1 MPQQHAIEETVMSR
15 DLFEAW
21 TGPGKRD
28 GTIQLIEPRE
38 NAVHAVEG
46 RTYLEWWY
54 FDAILE
60 SGHVVVGFLQA
71 SELLSRKPGVEL
83 HVYLP
88 SGEKLSEIRRYDVSD
103 VRVSDQICDVHIGNN
118 SATASYPPGGRPP
131 VYRVHIVEGNLEAE
145 LSFTVEVPGWR
156 PGLGKTV
163 YGHKGYFAWIV
174 PIPRARVEGTVR
186 IGDTVIAARGIGY
199 HDHNWGTA
207 DMRRILTHW
216 YWGRIYAEDFTL
228 IYAYVRTNRRFK
240 NATSKPLMVAHEDRI
255 IYSTG
260 IWELREGP
268 PVFNAVANREYP
280 RHVTIESPGEF
291 SLRLDVK
298 EIIDAHDFLENL
310 NPLLRWGINRT
321 FGRPGY
327 FRFKSDFDLTV
338 FDKNETFHRMGQTL
352 HEMVAL
358 K

>member
-1 MPQQHAIEETVMSR
+1 MSR
-15 DLFEAW
+15 DVFEAW

-28 GTIQLIEPRE
+28 GEIQLIDPKE
-38 NAVHAVEG
+38 NAVHVVDG

-60 SGHVVVGFLQA
+60 TGHVVIGFLQA

-88 SGEKLSEIRRYDVSD
+88 SGEKLSEIKRYGVSD
-103 VRVSDQICDVHIGNN
+103 VRISGDICDVRVGEN
-118 SATASYPPGGRPP
+118 SASAVYPQSGPP
-131 VYRVHIVEGNLEAE
+131 VYTVHIAEGNLEAK
-145 LSFTVEVPGWR
+145 LTFTVQVPGWR
-156 PGLGKTV
+156 PGLGKTT
-163 YGHKGYFAWIV
+163 YGNKGYFAWIV
-174 PIPRARVEGTVR
+174 PIPRARVEGTIR
-186 IGDTVIAARGIGY
+186 INDKVISARGIGY

-207 DMRRILTHW
+207 DMKRILTHW
-216 YWGRIYAEDFTL
+216 YWGRIYADDFTL
-228 IYAYVRTNRRFK
+228 IYAYVRTNRRFG
-240 NATSKPLMVAHEDRI
+240 NACSKPLMIAHKDRI

-260 IWELREGP
+260 QWELNEGP
-268 PVFNAVANREYP
+268 AVFNAVANRHYP
-280 RHVTIESPGEF
+280 QYVTIDAPGEF

-298 EIIDAHDFLENL
+298 EIIDAHDFLEGL
-310 NPLLRWGINRT
+310 NPLLRWGINKT

-338 FDKNETFHRMGQTL
+338 VDKKETFHRTGQTL

>member
-1 MPQQHAIEETVMSR
+1 MGKNVI
-15 DLFEAW
+15 EAW

-28 GTIQLIEPRE
+28 EIIQLIDPKE
-38 NAVHAVEG
+38 NAVHRVEG

-83 HVYLP
+83 HIYQP
-88 SGEKLSEIRRYDVSD
+88 SGEKLSVIRPYEKSDLQISTETCD
-103 VRVSDQICDVHIGNN
+103 VRVGENR
-118 SATASYPPGGRPP
+118 ATASYPAGRGGLP
-131 VYRVHIVEGNLEAE
+131 VYDLHIAEGNLEAK
-145 LSFTVEVPGWR
+145 LTFRAEVAGWR
-156 PGLGKTV
+156 PGEGKTI
-163 YGHKGYFAWIV
+163 YGTSGYFAWIV
-174 PIPRARVEGTVR
+174 PIPRAHVQGTIR
-186 IGDTVIAARGIGY
+186 IDDKTMAVKGIGY

-207 DMRRILTHW
+207 DMRKILTHW

-228 IYAYVRTNRRFK
+228 IYAYVRTNRRFS
-240 NATSKPLMVAHEDRI
+240 NLCSKPLMIAHKDRVI
-255 IYSTG
+255 RSTG
-260 IWELREGP
+260 QWDLREGEL
-268 PVFNAVANREYP
+268 VFNERANRSYP
-280 RHVTIESPGEF
+280 RDVTIEEPGAF
-291 SLRLDVK
+291 SLSLDVR
-298 EIIDAHDFLENL
+298 EIIDAHDFLEGF
-310 NPLLRWGINRT
+310 NPALKWAINKT

-338 FDKNETFHRMGQTL
+338 VDGGKTFHRTGRTL

>member
-1 MPQQHAIEETVMSR
+1 MSR
-15 DLFEAW
+15 DVFEAW

-28 GTIQLIEPRE
+28 REIQLIEPKE
-38 NAVHAVEG
+38 NAVHVVDG

-60 SGHVVVGFLQA
+60 TGHVVIGFLQA

-88 SGEKLSEIRRYDVSD
+88 SGEKLSEIKRYDVSD
-103 VRVSDQICDVHIGNN
+103 VRISEDICDVRVGDN
-118 SATASYPPGGRPP
+118 SASVTYPQGGAPP
-131 VYRVHIVEGNLEAE
+131 VYTIHIAEGNLEAK
-145 LSFTVEVPGWR
+145 LTFTVQVPGWR
-156 PGLGKTV
+156 PGLGKTT
-163 YGHKGYFAWIV
+163 YGKKGYFAWIV
-174 PIPRARVEGTVR
+174 PIPRARVEGTIR
-186 IGDTVIAARGIGY
+186 INDTVIAARGIGY

-207 DMRRILTHW
+207 DMKRILTHW
-216 YWGRIYAEDFTL
+216 YWGRIYADDFTL
-228 IYAYVRTNRRFK
+228 IYAYVRTNRRFG
-240 NATSKPLMVAHEDRI
+240 NACSKPLMIAHKDRI

-260 IWELREGP
+260 QWELSEGP
-268 PVFNAVANREYP
+268 SVFNAVANRHYP
-280 RHVTIESPGEF
+280 RYVTIDAPGEF

-298 EIIDAHDFLENL
+298 EIIDAHDFLEGL
-310 NPLLRWGINRT
+310 NPLLRWGINTT

-338 FDKNETFHRMGQTL
+338 VDKKEAFHRTGQTL